1 MANGP
6 RWILA
11 VEIVHDRDVARLQGR
26 QQELNH
32 PGEKALGVDQP
43 VDHERA
49 NDTVTS
55 QPQRRAMFFNG
66 RPVLW

>member
-49 NDTVTS
+49 YDTVTS
-55 QPQRRAMFFNG
+55 
-66 RPVLW
+66 